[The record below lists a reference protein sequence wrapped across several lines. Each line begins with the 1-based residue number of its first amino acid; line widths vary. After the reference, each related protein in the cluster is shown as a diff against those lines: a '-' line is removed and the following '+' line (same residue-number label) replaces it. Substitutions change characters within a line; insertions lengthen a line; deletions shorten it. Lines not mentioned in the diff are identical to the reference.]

1 MNVEKYAYIIQDECD
16 NGSDS
21 GYSDPSPDV
30 ISGLNAADDY
40 GKSSPFSDDGGGGM
54 TIEEMERTGLVKPL
68 LNDCTATT
76 YNNTEIF
83 PRVSCVCV
91 CVRLYVC
98 VYACV

>member
-1 MNVEKYAYIIQDECD
+1 MQDECD

-30 ISGLNAADDY
+30 MSGLNAEADDSSR
-40 GKSSPFSDDGGGGM
+40 KFSPFSDDGCGGGM

-83 PRVSCVCV
+83 PRVSLLSVV
-91 CVRLYVC
+91 LYEFTSG
-98 VYACV
+98 YSL

>member
-1 MNVEKYAYIIQDECD
+1 M
-16 NGSDS
+16 
-21 GYSDPSPDV
+21 
-30 ISGLNAADDY
+30 SGLNAEADDSSR
-40 GKSSPFSDDGGGGM
+40 KSSPFSDDGCGGGM

-91 CVRLYVC
+91 WLWLVMYVGIYHMFYF
-98 VYACV
+98 VLLGLLEHWR